1 MHELSGGTDL
11 KIDSFTGSDGDAVLF
26 YAPAILTALGAA
38 FEKDWYVDRLRY
50 FSIWERKM
58 MHHSRDRG
66 GETVQD
72 WIVSFMKFARQ
83 TDREVPESS
92 EAAFLALLKNVDAD
106 FLLAGV
112 DPVTRMRLDEA
123 AEQWTIK
130 VAEVVLNRYWPGN
143 VLNIGKVK
151 SLAPQQASY
160 SKEELEDLCTDALT
174 TFRSGKKVVL
184 RAAIENMQRA
194 VLHDL
199 PPVPVTIEP
208 HRAIYKRW
216 EALLRATLSR
226 LSDPKTRGKVAFD
239 DKIDYSDVSESDGR
253 TEAEEFVG
261 LVRSIETDPRENS
274 IREFF
279 DLSRDT
285 PESVWTWVP
294 FIIDDPELN
303 DRIAEAARLCR
314 DFQGGDPSVP
324 LKRALKRLLSP
335 KS

>member
-1 MHELSGGTDL
+1 
-11 KIDSFTGSDGDAVLF
+11 
-26 YAPAILTALGAA
+26 
-38 FEKDWYVDRLRY
+38 
-50 FSIWERKM
+50 M